1 MPARRASCTRTRSP
15 PATSPTRWM
24 SCTATTCAAAILS
37 RGERAR
43 ARRGRGAG
51 RHLGVGALGREAE
64 LPGVRRRRRAP
75 ARRRALLTELRRGH
89 DPPGLRGAAEGGMT
103 AHQHEGHTHGVSEDA
118 DARRLA
124 RGLALI
130 VVFMAAEIVA
140 GILAHSLALL
150 SDAAHM
156 LTDAGALLL
165 SIAVLR
171 LVRRPAGGN
180 VTFGLRRLEA
190 LSAQANGALLL
201 VLAGLIV
208 YGGIHRLV
216 TPPSPGGLTI
226 VVVAAVGL
234 VVNLFATREL
244 ARANRESL
252 NVEGA
257 FQHLLTDLFAFVATG
272 TAGAVIL
279 ATGYGRADGIAALLI
294 AAIMIRAGGGLL
306 LASGRVLLEI
316 APERVS
322 VDTVGRELARY
333 PQVAEVHDL
342 HVWAIGS
349 GFPALSAH
357 VLVDPDADCH
367 GIRRELER
375 ILLDRFSIEHTT
387 LQVDHAQAELLQIR
401 HGEPAHH

>member
-1 MPARRASCTRTRSP
+1 
-15 PATSPTRWM
+15 
-24 SCTATTCAAAILS
+24 
-37 RGERAR
+37 
-43 ARRGRGAG
+43 
-51 RHLGVGALGREAE
+51 
-64 LPGVRRRRRAP
+64 
-75 ARRRALLTELRRGH
+75 
-89 DPPGLRGAAEGGMT
+89 MT
-103 AHQHEGHTHGVSEDA
+103 PHGHEGHAHGITDDA

-124 RGLALI
+124 RGLTLI
-130 VVFMAAEIVA
+130 VGFMAAEIVA

-165 SIAVLR
+165 SIIVLR

-208 YGGIHRLV
+208 FGGIQRLV

-226 VVVAAVGL
+226 VVVAGVGI
-234 VVNLFATREL
+234 VVNLLATREL
-244 ARANRESL
+244 ARANRDSL

-257 FQHLLTDLFAFVATG
+257 FQHLLTDLFAFIVTG
-272 TAGAVIL
+272 AAGVIIL
-279 ATGYGRADGIAALLI
+279 ATGFGRADGIAALVI
-294 AAIMIRAGGGLL
+294 AAIMLRAGIGLL
-306 LASGRVLLEI
+306 RASGRVLLEI
-316 APERVS
+316 APPRVN
-322 VDTVGRELARY
+322 VDDVGRELAGY

-342 HVWAIGS
+342 HIWEIGT

-357 VLVDPDADCH
+357 VLVEPEADCH

-375 ILLDRFSIEHTT
+375 IVHERFGIDHTT
-387 LQVDHAQAELLQIR
+387 LQVDHAQSELLQIG
-401 HGEPAHH
+401 HSEPAHH

>member
-1 MPARRASCTRTRSP
+1 
-15 PATSPTRWM
+15 
-24 SCTATTCAAAILS
+24 
-37 RGERAR
+37 
-43 ARRGRGAG
+43 
-51 RHLGVGALGREAE
+51 
-64 LPGVRRRRRAP
+64 
-75 ARRRALLTELRRGH
+75 
-89 DPPGLRGAAEGGMT
+89 MT
-103 AHQHEGHTHGVSEDA
+103 AHLHEGHAHGVGEDA

-226 VVVAAVGL
+226 VVVAAVGI
-234 VVNLFATREL
+234 VVNLLATREL

-252 NVEGA
+252 NLEGA

-272 TAGAVIL
+272 AAGAVIL
-279 ATGYGRADGIAALLI
+279 ATGFGRADGIAALLI
-294 AAIMIRAGGGLL
+294 AAIMIRAGVGLL
-306 LASGRVLLEI
+306 RASGRVLLEI

-322 VDTVGRELARY
+322 VDDVGRELARY

-342 HVWAIGS
+342 HVWEIGA

-401 HGEPAHH
+401 RTEPAHP